1 LKRKKENKEII
12 KRSRIIQT
20 HCFIEVVSTAT
31 PISKTFI
38 INASNAKILIKQ
50 EAIRK
55 YYLNIEMSMKYK
67 YLASLEVSLN
77 ENVKYVKL
85 WIILIQYVQKQDAHK
100 TLPNHHP
107 RYKLK

>member
-1 LKRKKENKEII
+1 
-12 KRSRIIQT
+12 
-20 HCFIEVVSTAT
+20 
-31 PISKTFI
+31 
-38 INASNAKILIKQ
+38 
-50 EAIRK
+50 
-55 YYLNIEMSMKYK
+55 MSMKYK